1 MLKSA
6 SDITADLQKV
16 CLASAPSHEVVNH
29 WMRLFPVEIPQLA
42 IQEIATALDI
52 ASGNFSKILKHK
64 LGYTKVY
71 AQCRNSVGT
80 YQETSSHATR
90 QGPLGYGRLSPELL
104 WTDPG
109 LRSGMSVC
117 DLIFTFTK
125 NCWRVM
131 NC

>member
-1 MLKSA
+1 
-6 SDITADLQKV
+6 
-16 CLASAPSHEVVNH
+16 
-29 WMRLFPVEIPQLA
+29 MRLFPVEIPPLA
-42 IQEIATALDI
+42 IQEIAKALDI
-52 ASGNFSKILKHK
+52 ASGNFPKILKHK

-71 AQCRNSVGT
+71 TQCRNSVGT